1 MLHVLALL
9 AGEHWDYLGTE
20 DQVVILIQFSNWLP
34 NTYTDIFNALAATH
48 VTIYVVSFACWDS

>member
-20 DQVVILIQFSNWLP
+20 DQVAILIHFSNWLP
-34 NTYTDIFNALAATH
+34 NTYIDIFNAFAATH
-48 VTIYVVSFACWDS
+48 VTAYICS

>member
-20 DQVVILIQFSNWLP
+20 DQIVILIHFSN
-34 NTYTDIFNALAATH
+34 
-48 VTIYVVSFACWDS
+48 